1 MNETTE
7 VNGVNALEYRHK
19 LGYAIKAHGEEI
31 TELVFREPTG
41 ADIVRSGNPLRL
53 NYSMDEAAMENQ
65 MVALAS
71 VPPSTIRQ
79 LKAKDWN
86 IIAFE
91 LCARF
96 FAPVRLA
103 TDERPTD

>member
-1 MNETTE
+1 MNDTTE
-7 VNGVNALEYRHK
+7 VNGVVTLEYRHK
-19 LGYAIKAHGEEI
+19 LGYPIKAHGEEI

-41 ADIVRSGNPLRL
+41 ADIVRYGNPIRL
-53 NYSMDEAAMENQ
+53 NFSMDEAAMENQ
-65 MVALAS
+65 MVALAK
-71 VPPSTIRQ
+71 VPPSTIKQ
-79 LKAKDWN
+79 LKAKDWT

-91 LCARF
+91 LAARF